1 MILRIAEN
9 FSFPIELV
17 TSTQA
22 ILARKR
28 SGKSYTASVEAEEML
43 EHDQQIAVIDPTSAW
58 YGLRSSADGEGPG
71 YSVVVFGGDH
81 ADAPLDFRSGKQMAQ
96 AIVDH
101 GFSAIFDI
109 GGWITEEQIK
119 FVFDFTAELLR
130 INRAALHL
138 FIDEADTFAPQMLES
153 KEQKKCLG
161 AMSRLVK
168 QGGIKGIGV
177 TMITQRSADINKKL
191 LSQIDILTLLR
202 MSAPDDII
210 PPIKWI
216 AANVSPAYAAE
227 VEQALPRLGIGKAY
241 VCSNLTGSGTYVEI
255 RERRTFNSGATPKPG
270 ERKVEPKVLAPI
282 DIQKLG
288 AQIADSIKENL
299 ANSPEALKEK
309 VADLQRKLAT
319 GSEQISKEREQML
332 VQQIEAME
340 EELEQLRGF
349 RDGVEQRCGEIAG
362 ELRRLLARLESL
374 APVNA
379 VQRDTAEP
387 HVPLPSSR
395 CQLDDDLS
403 AIGDTI
409 RLARKGILS
418 TANPATLK
426 SDSVLDGPSMR
437 VLTALADLEA
447 VRVSP
452 APREQVGVF
461 AGYSN
466 LNSKGLVNAL
476 GALRSAGHIDY
487 PESGK
492 VALTESGRKLA
503 PSITTPK
510 TNADF
515 HARLMQMMGGPES
528 RLLQVLIA
536 RRRHSIDRE
545 ELASLA
551 RYTNLNSKGFVNSL
565 GRLRTLGL
573 LDYPRSGQVQATA
586 LLFLEGRA

>member
-1 MILRIAEN
+1 VTELRIADN
-9 FSFPIELV
+9 FSFPIDLV

-43 EHDQQIAVIDPTSAW
+43 EHGQQIAVIDPTSAW
-58 YGLRSSADGEGPG
+58 YGLRSSADGDGPG
-71 YSVVVFGGDH
+71 YAVVVFGGDH

-96 AIVDH
+96 AIIDH
-101 GFSAIFDI
+101 GFSAIFDV
-109 GGWITEEQIK
+109 GSWVTEEQIQ
-119 FVFDFTAELLR
+119 FVFEFTSEILR
-130 INRAALHL
+130 MNRAAIHL
-138 FIDEADTFAPQMLES
+138 FIDEADTFAPQLMES
-153 KEQKKCLG
+153 REQKKCLG

-216 AANVSPAYAAE
+216 AANVGPAYAAE
-227 VEQALPRLGIGKAY
+227 VEKALPRLGIGKAY
-241 VCSNLTGSGTYVEI
+241 VCSNLTGSGTYVEV
-255 RERRTFNSGATPKPG
+255 RPRRTFNSGATPKPG

-288 AQIADSIKENL
+288 TQIAASIMESE
-299 ANSPEALKEK
+299 ANSIDSLKARIAELEK
-309 VADLQRKLAT
+309 
-319 GSEQISKEREQML
+319 GSIGKEREQML
-332 VQQIEAME
+332 VKQIEAME

-349 RDGVEQRCGEIAG
+349 RERVEQQCREIAG
-362 ELRRLLARLESL
+362 HLRHALARLESL
-374 APVNA
+374 APVNG
-379 VQRDTAEP
+379 VQRQPAEFMES
-387 HVPLPSSR
+387 PSSGR
-395 CQLDDDLS
+395 P
-403 AIGDTI
+403 TENI
-409 RLARKGILS
+409 R
-418 TANPATLK
+418 T
-426 SDSVLDGPSMR
+426 SVLDSPSTR
-437 VLTALADLEA
+437 VLTALAELEA
-447 VRVSP
+447 IRVSP

-466 LNSKGLVNAL
+466 MNSKGMVNAL

-487 PESGK
+487 PEPGK
-492 VALTESGRKLA
+492 VCLTESGRRLA
-503 PSITTPK
+503 PPITTPK

-515 HARLMQMMGGPES
+515 HARLMQMMGGPET

-536 RRRHSIDRE
+536 RRHRPIDRE
-545 ELASLA
+545 ELAGLA
-551 RYTNLNSKGFVNSL
+551 GYTNLNSKGFVNSL

-573 LDYPRSGQVQATA
+573 LDYPRSGQVQATD
-586 LLFLEGRA
+586 LLFVDSRG